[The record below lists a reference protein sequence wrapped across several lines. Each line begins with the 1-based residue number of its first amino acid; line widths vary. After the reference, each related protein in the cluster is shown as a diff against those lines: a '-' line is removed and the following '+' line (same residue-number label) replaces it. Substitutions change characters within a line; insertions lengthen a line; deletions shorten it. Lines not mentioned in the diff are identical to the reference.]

1 MTIFDDKGERIMTGL
16 LVKDLK
22 LLKAQRYFFLIFMA
36 TAVWIQT
43 FMEGVSFIIGYMSIC
58 GSMAVL
64 NTISYD
70 EYDNGNAFLF
80 SLPISR
86 KGYVL
91 EKYVFG
97 FLIGGGAWLFAVI
110 IAIAM
115 SFVKTSLLVSDIVIA
130 ALMHF
135 ALLAVIL
142 AVMLPVQL
150 KFGKTTLMN
159 ILGGVLQPDAGEI
172 RFGGEKRVYVIFG
185 IAGIAGIIGFIAI
198 GIVRW
203 LKIDL
208 SLIFN
213 RLSTVSSGIMVLAIM
228 VIAALAVLISCRI
241 SISIMKKKEF

>member
-115 SFVKTSLLVSDIVIA
+115 SFVKTSLSVSDIVIA

-150 KFGKTTLMN
+150 KFG
-159 ILGGVLQPDAGEI
+159 
-172 RFGGEKRVYVIFG
+172 GEKRVYVIFG
-185 IAGIAGIIGFIAI
+185 IAGIAGIIGFIAV

-228 VIAALAVLISCRI
+228 VIAALVVLISCRI
-241 SISIMKKKEF
+241 SISIMKKKKF